1 MPAFLWDAVK
11 VAIRERHDMIR
22 DDTACPSCGKHNLA
36 LKYALNDQAY
46 HTAKCRDCGFIF
58 MHPYPSD
65 AFLHDYYKTR
75 SLYNSG
81 NDASS
86 YDRAVADRTA
96 LITGLLA
103 RAGTKPNGRSVD
115 FGAGVGI
122 AVAAQAALG
131 FEALGIETNPQAQA
145 TGHEAFGV
153 DIRDL
158 SLEEMPRDLSLFTLF
173 EVLEHIKYPREFMAQ
188 VRTHMATSGAVAGS
202 VPNYNSYAR
211 YLRGK
216 DSNALYW
223 PEHVNQF
230 TRETLTQTLEGAG
243 FEVVY
248 VGFPPPYGVVIAT
261 GLRAWLRKVLPEGT
275 IVCRVVAAI
284 TWIKKCL
291 IYPLPNSFAEKTG
304 LLGHGLV
311 FVARVRA

>member
-1 MPAFLWDAVK
+1 
-11 VAIRERHDMIR
+11 MIG
-22 DDTACPSCGKHNLA
+22 DDTACPACQKHELT
-36 LKYALNDQAY
+36 LKYVLNDPAY
-46 HTAKCRDCGFIF
+46 RTARCRGCGFIF

-86 YDRAVADRTA
+86 YGRAVADRTA
-96 LITGLLA
+96 LIAGLLN
-103 RAGTKPNGRSVD
+103 RAETKRVGRSVD

-122 AVAAQAALG
+122 AVAAHAALG

-145 TGHEAFGV
+145 AGREAFGV
-153 DIRDL
+153 DILDL
-158 SLEEMPRDLSLFTLF
+158 SLEEMPRELSLFTLF
-173 EVLEHIKYPREFMAQ
+173 EVLEHIKYPSAFLAQ
-188 VRTHMATSGAVAGS
+188 VRGYMAKGAAIAGS

-230 TRETLTQTLEGAG
+230 TRKTLAETLEEAG
-243 FEVVY
+243 FEVIY
-248 VGFPPPYGVVIAT
+248 IGFPPPYGVVISLN
-261 GLRAWLRKVLPEGT
+261 LRAWIRNSLPSGAINRT
-275 IVCRVVAAI
+275 LVAAV
-284 TWIKKCL
+284 TWIKKHL
-291 IYPLPNSFAEKTG
+291 VYPLPNWFAEKTG

-311 FVARVRA
+311 FVARVK